1 MFKAVTQNFRAIYLH
16 RSVVIEQCLMRNLK
30 TLGGLTHGSGMTETQ
45 RTIWAL
51 SMPVCAQVHDTM
63 QEVSGI
69 KTQIGD
75 QNEDFGPSR
84 VARDWKDTSGAGV
97 FQRKKPL

>member
-1 MFKAVTQNFRAIYLH
+1 MQQPHENHTDL
-16 RSVVIEQCLMRNLK
+16 VIEQCLMRNLK
-30 TLGGLTHGSGMTETQ
+30 TSGGLTHGSGMTETQ

-69 KTQIGD
+69 KTQIRD